1 MLNLRRIKPLNKHL
15 KQMETSNNTS
25 KIALIVLAVLTAV
38 LGVLYFRS
46 NQLTQEQAVNI
57 EEKATELANT
67 RMKLDSISTQLD
79 AKIEEIKAL
88 GGQVSDLEALKLQLE
103 QDKSS
108 LKKANHATIASYDA
122 KIKEYD
128 LVLTQK
134 DADIVELKKQNGI
147 LTENNQVLTTQNQ
160 TLNTENSGLKTE
172 NKTLVDT
179 LSEVTAKNKELARK
193 VSIAAAL
200 KAQSLRVLSVN
211 SKGKEAEKSRF
222 NGKKIEKLKIT
233 FNLAS
238 NPITK
243 LENKT
248 IFVRVLDADGAIV
261 SDEAA
266 GSGKFTQDGKEMV
279 YTAKQVVTYSNNNQA
294 VDVFYSRGGV
304 AYKPGKYTI
313 ELYSEGF
320 AIGTGGFEVK

>member
-1 MLNLRRIKPLNKHL
+1 
-15 KQMETSNNTS
+15 METSNNTS

-304 AYKPGKYTI
+304 AYKPGKYMI

>member
-1 MLNLRRIKPLNKHL
+1 
-15 KQMETSNNTS
+15 METSNNTS

-128 LVLTQK
+128 LVLTKK

>member
-1 MLNLRRIKPLNKHL
+1 
-15 KQMETSNNTS
+15 METSNNTS

-88 GGQVSDLEALKLQLE
+88 GGQVSDLEALKVQLE

-108 LKKANHATIASYDA
+108 LKKANHATIASYEA

-160 TLNTENSGLKTE
+160 TLNTENTGLKTE
-172 NKTLVDT
+172 NKTLADT

>member
-1 MLNLRRIKPLNKHL
+1 
-15 KQMETSNNTS
+15 METSNNTS

>member
-1 MLNLRRIKPLNKHL
+1 
-15 KQMETSNNTS
+15 METSNNTS

-67 RMKLDSISTQLD
+67 RIKLDSISTQLD

-103 QDKSS
+103 QDKNS
-108 LKKANHATIASYDA
+108 LKKANHATIASYEA

-128 LVLTQK
+128 LVLSQK